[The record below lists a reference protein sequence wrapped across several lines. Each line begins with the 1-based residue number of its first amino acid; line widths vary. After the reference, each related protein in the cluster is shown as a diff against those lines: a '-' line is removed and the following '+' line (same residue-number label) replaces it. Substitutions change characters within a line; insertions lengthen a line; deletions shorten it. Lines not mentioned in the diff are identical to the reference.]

1 MIEINMNLV
10 YTIIN
15 VIILYLL
22 LRHFLIKPVT
32 DIMEKRKQLI
42 ADGLQS
48 AQDAQDGALKMKQ
61 EYEAAL
67 NGAKQESVQI
77 VENARKSAKAEYDR
91 ILEEAGEDVGRLE
104 YRFVERGGTKDAA
117 RQLGLCEHDIVKSL
131 VFDDGKGGQA
141 VMALMHGDERVSLHK
156 LQRLSGVPHLQPS
169 SPENAERLT
178 GYKPGGICPF
188 GLPLPLPVFAQISLF
203 NLGMLYINAGERG
216 VIAVIRPEALR
227 LSGAV
232 AGDILSGGSRR

>member
-1 MIEINMNLV
+1 MHGKE
-10 YTIIN
+10 
-15 VIILYLL
+15 
-22 LRHFLIKPVT
+22 
-32 DIMEKRKQLI
+32 
-42 ADGLQS
+42 
-48 AQDAQDGALKMKQ
+48 
-61 EYEAAL
+61 EAPA
-67 NGAKQESVQI
+67 I
-77 VENARKSAKAEYDR
+77 R

-117 RQLGLCEHDIVKSL
+117 RQLGLYEHDIVKSL
-131 VFDDGKGGQA
+131 VFDNGEGRQA

-188 GLPLPLPVFAQISLF
+188 GLRSPLPVF
-203 NLGMLYINAGERG
+203 NLGMLYINAGVRG

-232 AGDILSGGSRR
+232 AGDILSGGPRR

>member
-1 MIEINMNLV
+1 M
-10 YTIIN
+10 
-15 VIILYLL
+15 
-22 LRHFLIKPVT
+22 HGK
-32 DIMEKRKQLI
+32 
-42 ADGLQS
+42 G
-48 AQDAQDGALKMKQ
+48 
-61 EYEAAL
+61 EAPA
-67 NGAKQESVQI
+67 I
-77 VENARKSAKAEYDR
+77 R

-169 SPENAERLT
+169 SPENAERLAAQ
-178 GYKPGGICPF
+178 F
-188 GLPLPLPVFAQISLF
+188 GLPSPLPVFAQISLF